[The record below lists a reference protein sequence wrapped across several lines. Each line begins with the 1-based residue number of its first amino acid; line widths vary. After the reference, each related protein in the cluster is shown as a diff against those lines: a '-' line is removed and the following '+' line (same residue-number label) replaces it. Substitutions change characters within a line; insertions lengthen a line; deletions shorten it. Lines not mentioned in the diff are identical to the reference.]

1 MTKVTLAMA
10 LEPAALDIAQE
21 LTRRG
26 ADGQPPL
33 DLIAQALV
41 YWVEA
46 EAAQLLA
53 HATEYLNHDTAQ
65 AERLVRALH
74 YAAGFTNSRPPLQD
88 LRERRKAAR
97 ILAKRHHLA
106 VEPWMLWAVWENQ
119 IGCNLCQV
127 LGPAAP
133 CWGQR
138 ACHGYENGCGCQHCN
153 TRARIHQLSRE
164 EQEP

>member
-46 EAAQLLA
+46 EAAQLLE
-53 HATEYLNHDTAQ
+53 HATEHLNHDTAQ

-74 YAAGFTNSRPPLQD
+74 YAGRLHQQPPAPAGPPRAPQG
-88 LRERRKAAR
+88 RA

-106 VEPWMLWAVWENQ
+106 VEP
-119 IGCNLCQV
+119 
-127 LGPAAP
+127 
-133 CWGQR
+133 
-138 ACHGYENGCGCQHCN
+138 
-153 TRARIHQLSRE
+153 
-164 EQEP
+164 